1 MPCGNGRYPTPPLA
15 SPRLVL
21 ESRGQADA
29 PHLDAG
35 ISRSNLRLW
44 SPAVLRLLNQQK
56 PVEEPSR
63 VTSIDHLDIRLL
75 REGLGGPIRAKGHAR
90 SAITGRYIS
99 RAAAGRH
106 PRTFVVEVGEAMAER
121 LRRGLHD
128 LD

>member
-1 MPCGNGRYPTPPLA
+1 MGGTQRPHWQVQDWLWKTVGKRTPRTYTQA
-15 SPRLVL
+15 SV
-21 ESRGQADA
+21 GQTA
-29 PHLDAG
+29 
-35 ISRSNLRLW
+35 RLW
-44 SPAVLRLLNQQK
+44 SPAVVRLLNQQK

-63 VTSIDHLDIRLL
+63 VTPIDHLDIRLL

-106 PRTFVVEVGEAMAER
+106 PRTLVVEVGEAMAER